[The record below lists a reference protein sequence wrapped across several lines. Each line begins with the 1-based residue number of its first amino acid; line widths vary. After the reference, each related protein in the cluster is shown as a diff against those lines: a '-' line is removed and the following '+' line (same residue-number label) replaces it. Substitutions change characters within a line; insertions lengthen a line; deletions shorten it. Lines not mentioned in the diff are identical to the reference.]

1 MSAHVL
7 LVRHATTADTRAG
20 RFSGPEPTPLDTAG
34 RAQAA
39 AVGTALADRRIGAVL
54 TSPVA
59 RAVETA
65 ARAGFPD
72 AERVD
77 ALVEWDY
84 GTLVGRVAA
93 EVRAGDPGWSLWRDG
108 APGGESPAE
117 VEQRLDR
124 VVDRLVSAIDG
135 LRPDATGGDLV
146 VVAHGHLLRALIA
159 RWLGL
164 AIHDAGGFVV
174 DPASISELS
183 VHHGRRALARLND
196 CIHLGATR

>member
-59 RAVETA
+59 RPWRRQHV
-65 ARAGFPD
+65 RASRTPK
-72 AERVD
+72 RVG

-93 EVRAGDPGWSLWRDG
+93 DVRWRPGVVAVARRR
-108 APGGESPAE
+108 ARGESPAE

-124 VVDRLVSAIDG
+124 VVDRLVSAVDG

-164 AIHDAGGFVV
+164 AMHDAGGFVV

-196 CIHLGATR
+196 CGHLGATR